1 MFIFPVHVCQV
12 GYSIIPDLLHLGV
25 GVWGEVSKKFGCKS
39 VDDKVDGL
47 IIYSVVQ
54 VGSGGTPGM
63 ITDYSETFWLDNLE
77 CEVVGGECGP
87 PDGGNIS

>member
-1 MFIFPVHVCQV
+1 MS
-12 GYSIIPDLLHLGV
+12 G
-25 GVWGEVSKKFGCKS
+25 
-39 VDDKVDGL
+39 DGL

-63 ITDYSETFWLDNLE
+63 ITDDFETFWLDNLE